1 MKDLNIL
8 DFIDSDDIREYNKN
22 TKFSPFQQ
30 AILIDRCR
38 SQSVEKRI
46 EALEWLL
53 KRFSI
58 EEFSYKELEDGK
70 RSLKEIVEN
79 TSRLWKDG
87 LNDRYDNH
95 KVIYEA
101 CFDEVDYTDRE
112 DGIGKL
118 FSTYGKAHDYIL
130 QCKQHYLADEDL
142 KDCRTVASIRRLE
155 VDGDIDVSY
164 EKHGEYLFGSDMQM
178 VYVSRM
184 EKDTFLNPEY
194 LSAYSFYL
202 PLPFKAG
209 DIVRY
214 TSPFHKTYYGVFPCS
229 WEKPLNKY
237 GSSLTISLDTYC
249 AEDKWFDIA
258 YDVPVL
264 ELSRCSAD
272 ELPEDQRILRVIGAA
287 RKNEIDFYSIL
298 NYISSHRLD
307 DMVKWF
313 YK

>member
-8 DFIDSDDIREYNKN
+8 DFIDSDDIREYNEN
-22 TKFSPFQQ
+22 TKFNPFQQ

-79 TSRLWKDG
+79 TARLWKDG

-130 QCKQHYLADEDL
+130 QRKQRYLADEDL

-155 VDGDIDVSY
+155 LDGEIDVSY
-164 EKHGEYLFGSDMQM
+164 EKNGEYLFDSNMQM

-184 EKDTFLNPEY
+184 EEDTFLNPEY

-229 WEKPLNKY
+229 WEKPRDKY
-237 GSSLTISLDTYC
+237 GFSLYISLDTYC
-249 AEDKWFDIA
+249 SEDKWFDVA

-264 ELSRCSAD
+264 ELSRCGET
-272 ELPEDQRILRVIGAA
+272 ELPEDQRILRVISAA
-287 RKNEIDFYSIL
+287 RKKEIDFYSIL
-298 NYISSHRLD
+298 SHISSHRLD

>member
-30 AILIDRCR
+30 AVLIDRCR

-79 TSRLWKDG
+79 TVRLWKDG

-130 QCKQHYLADEDL
+130 QRKQHYLADEDL

-155 VDGDIDVSY
+155 LDGEIDVSY
-164 EKHGEYLFGSDMQM
+164 EKNGEYLFDSNMQM

-184 EKDTFLNPEY
+184 EEDTFLNPEY

-229 WEKPLNKY
+229 WEKPRDKY
-237 GSSLTISLDTYC
+237 GFSLYISLDTYC
-249 AEDKWFDIA
+249 SEDKWFDVA

-264 ELSRCSAD
+264 ELSRCGEA
-272 ELPEDQRILRVIGAA
+272 ELPEDQRILRVISAA
-287 RKNEIDFYSIL
+287 RKKEIDFYSIL
-298 NYISSHRLD
+298 SHISSHRLD